1 VRSKQEESRQRSS
14 YRSMAGSRKMYF
26 ASSCAPIVPQQ
37 APHTSYLDGS
47 WNRPS
52 AHVKSSRF
60 LINLSCTTAAALSP
74 SLARAFASEA
84 GQ

>member
-1 VRSKQEESRQRSS
+1 MIVRSKQEESRQRSS
-14 YRSMAGSRKMYF
+14 YRSMAGSRKMYL

-60 LINLSCTTAAALSP
+60 LINLLHHGGGSLSF
-74 SLARAFASEA
+74 SRACLCK
-84 GQ
+84 